1 LLIGVGEERPVQTYA
16 LYIEDD
22 RYSVP
27 TLLFV
32 TANDDSA
39 IRRIANEKL
48 SEPHHKAVE
57 VLEGEQILV
66 RIERGG
72 SS

>member
-1 LLIGVGEERPVQTYA
+1 MQTYA
-16 LYIEDD
+16 LYIDDD

-32 TANDDSA
+32 TANDDTA
-39 IRRIANEKL
+39 VRRIAREKL

-66 RIERGG
+66 RLERDASG
-72 SS
+72 SPSA

>member
-1 LLIGVGEERPVQTYA
+1 VQTYA
-16 LYIEDD
+16 LYVDDD

-32 TANDDSA
+32 TANDDTA
-39 IRRIANEKL
+39 VRRIACEKL

-57 VLEGEQILV
+57 VLEGEQMLV
-66 RIERGG
+66 RIERQR
-72 SS
+72 

>member
-1 LLIGVGEERPVQTYA
+1 VRTYA

-27 TLLFV
+27 TLQFV
-32 TANDDSA
+32 TTNDDTA
-39 IRRIANEKL
+39 VRRIACEKL

-66 RIERGG
+66 RIEGG
-72 SS
+72 GG

>member
-1 LLIGVGEERPVQTYA
+1 VQTYA

-32 TANDDSA
+32 TANDDTA
-39 IRRIANEKL
+39 ARRIACEKM
-48 SEPHHKAVE
+48 SEPYHRGVE
-57 VLEGEQILV
+57 VLKGEQILV
-66 RIERGG
+66 RIKRGG
-72 SS
+72 S

>member
-1 LLIGVGEERPVQTYA
+1 VQTYA

-32 TANDDSA
+32 TTADDA
-39 IRRIANEKL
+39 AVRRIAREKL
-48 SEPHHKAVE
+48 SEPHHLAVE
-57 VLEGEQILV
+57 VRLD
-66 RIERGG
+66 ERVLFRLAPP
-72 SS
+72 SHDSDRSLPNSN